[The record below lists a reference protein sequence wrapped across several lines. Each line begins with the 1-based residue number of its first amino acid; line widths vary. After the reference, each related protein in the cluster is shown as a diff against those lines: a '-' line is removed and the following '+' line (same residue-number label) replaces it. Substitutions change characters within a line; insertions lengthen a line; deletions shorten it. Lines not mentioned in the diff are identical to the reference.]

1 MAEAIQWFWKAG
13 EGPNRAAT
21 SWRAF
26 ADKVL
31 AGHDISI
38 HFLAKK
44 DLLVTPRIGIG
55 EFNQL
60 VQTINFK

>member
-1 MAEAIQWFWKAG
+1 MAEAIQWLWKEG
-13 EGPNRAAT
+13 EGPSRAET

-38 HFLAKK
+38 HCLAKK

-60 VQTINFK
+60 VQTIIFK